1 MTNAT
6 LQAIFGADGS
16 VLGNAAA
23 ASMSKIEKRLML
35 SKTSEAAKSADK
47 HMTRERRKRT
57 NAKNHFLA
65 VDEEG

>member
-23 ASMSKIEKRLML
+23 ASMRASIYTHMRVCISQQGFFWYFFLL
-35 SKTSEAAKSADK
+35 SQKDLSQKDP
-47 HMTRERRKRT
+47 
-57 NAKNHFLA
+57 
-65 VDEEG
+65 